1 MGLLSGFSKVGFVE
15 NYGLRVL
22 LQFFPLSSGKIR
34 LDNEAKPYIKVTCK
48 TLILIEFLIF
58 LNENG

>member
-1 MGLLSGFSKVGFVE
+1 MEFLSGFSTVGFVE

-22 LQFFPLSSGKIR
+22 LQYFPLSGKIR

-58 LNENG
+58 LNEN

>member
-1 MGLLSGFSKVGFVE
+1 MYAPQEQDHESKIILLEFYYSISLF
-15 NYGLRVL
+15 
-22 LQFFPLSSGKIR
+22 SGKIR